1 MLVPAG
7 VSPTIIKRL
16 NDEFNR
22 IISDPET
29 KKRMLDNGYEP
40 VGGTPDK
47 FGAHIHAEIAK
58 WAPVVKAA
66 GVKVD

>member
-1 MLVPAG
+1 MK
-7 VSPTIIKRL
+7 S
-16 NDEFNR
+16 
-22 IISDPET
+22 
-29 KKRMLDNGYEP
+29 RMLDNGFEP
-40 VGGTPDK
+40 VGGAPEK